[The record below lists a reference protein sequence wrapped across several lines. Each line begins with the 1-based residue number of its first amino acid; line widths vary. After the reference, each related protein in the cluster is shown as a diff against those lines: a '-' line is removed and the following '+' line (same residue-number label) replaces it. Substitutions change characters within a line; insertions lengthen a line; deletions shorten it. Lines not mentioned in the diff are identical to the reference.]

1 MAKLPDAAMKAAA
14 EEIIN
19 LIGDDTDFVRKSGG
33 VWTASATIV
42 VRKEVALSEYIRD
55 KMGIQNNTDY
65 ACWAPE
71 GSDILK
77 GDRTVIGGI
86 YWEVYSLN
94 DWITH
99 IEFGLSKTGVGT

>member
-19 LIGDDTDFVRKSGG
+19 LIGDDTDFVRKIGG

-42 VRKEVALSEYIRD
+42 VRKEVALSEYIRS
-55 KMGIQNNTDY
+55 KMGIEKNTDY
-65 ACWAPE
+65 ACSAPE
-71 GSDILK
+71 GSDILR